1 MPVTLER
8 PSQKLEQKVSY
19 RVSRDEYLA
28 LMRKAEE
35 HGTNAAAATRSL
47 VRAFLAGEIA
57 A

>member
-47 VRAFLAGEIA
+47 VRAFIAGEIA